1 MPKNGQFDS
10 AIQTYA
16 WGVIRWRWLIMLV
29 TVLLVAAAASG
40 GRFLWFNTDYRVFF
54 SDENPQLNSFDEL
67 QNVYGKND
75 NVLFVLA
82 PTGGDVF
89 TASVLGAVELL
100 TEQAWQIPFSI
111 RVDSV
116 TNFQHTRA
124 VGDDLFVAD
133 LVSNALT
140 QPPEV
145 LQKVREITL
154 NEPLLV
160 NRLVSPSGHVTG
172 VNVTL
177 HFAEKSLT
185 EVPDVAAHARRLAA
199 EIRTAYPDVEV
210 YLTGLSMLNNAF
222 AEASLRDMQTLVPL
236 MYLAMFVIMFWL
248 LRSLTSTLGT
258 LLIVGFSAASAM
270 GLTGWMGTGLTPP
283 SAQAATMI
291 MTLAVADSIHLLVTM
306 LHEMRQGREKR
317 EAIVESLRINMQPV
331 FLTSLTTAIGFL
343 SMNFSDAPPFRH
355 LGNITATGV
364 GIAFVLSVLFLPAV
378 MSVLPVRVKQRTSS
392 GRFGV
397 EWLAEAVVSRR
408 RLLLYGSVPVLLGL
422 ALCIPLN
429 ELNDRFVNYFDERV
443 PFRTHTDFVMENLGG
458 MYQSEH
464 SVGSDSANGIS
475 EPAYMT
481 KIDEFADWY
490 LAQPEV
496 THVNVISDTMK
507 RVNRSMHGDDP
518 EWYRLPD
525 NRQLAAQYLLLY
537 ELSLPYGLDLNNQI
551 NLDKS
556 ATRLTATLGNVST
569 HEIRALAERAENWLR
584 DNAPEEMFGVA
595 SSGAIMFSHIT
606 KRNID
611 NMLVGTTLALIL
623 ISGVLMLALR
633 SFKIGLISL
642 LPNLAPAVLA
652 FGVWGIVVGQVNVGL
667 SIVVTMTLG
676 IVVDDTVHFLSKY
689 LRARREQGLNAED
702 AVRYAFASVGRALIV
717 TSIILVIGFSILSLS
732 SFDLNGSM
740 GRMTA
745 ITIAFALIADLT
757 VLPALLMTVDT
768 KSRSQLITVE
778 DTSNV

>member
-1 MPKNGQFDS
+1 MPKNGRFDS

-16 WGVIRWRWLIMLV
+16 WGVIRWRWLVLLA
-29 TVLLVAAAASG
+29 TVLLVAVAASG
-40 GRFLWFNTDYRVFF
+40 GRFLWFDTDYRVFF
-54 SDENPQLNSFDEL
+54 SQDNPQLKSFEEL

-82 PTGGDVF
+82 PAGGEVF
-89 TASVLGAVELL
+89 TAPVLAAVERL
-100 TEQAWQIPFSI
+100 TEQAWQIPFSV

-124 VGDDLFVAD
+124 EGDDLFVAD
-133 LVSNALT
+133 LVAEATS

-145 LQKVREITL
+145 LQEARRVAL
-154 NEPLLV
+154 QEPLLV
-160 NRLVSPSGHVTG
+160 NRLISPSAHVTG

-177 HFAEKSLT
+177 HLPGKSIT
-185 EVPDVAAHARRLAA
+185 EVPDVAAHARRLAD
-199 EIRTAYPDVEV
+199 EIHAAFPDVEI

-222 AEASLRDMQTLVPL
+222 SEAGLRDMQTLVPL

-248 LRSLTSTLGT
+248 LRSLTSTFGT

-270 GLTGWMGTGLTPP
+270 GLAGWLGTGMTPP

-306 LHEMRQGREKR
+306 LQEMRQGRDKR
-317 EAIVESLRINMQPV
+317 EAIVESLRVNLQPV
-331 FLTSLTTAIGFL
+331 FLTSLTTSIGFL
-343 SMNFSDAPPFRH
+343 SMNFSDSPPFRH
-355 LGNITATGV
+355 MGNITAAGV
-364 GIAFVLSVLFLPAV
+364 GIAFVLSVVFLPAV
-378 MSVLPVRVKQRTSS
+378 MSVLPVRARQRASS
-392 GRFGV
+392 ARFGM
-397 EWLAEAVVSRR
+397 ERLAEAVVSRR
-408 RLLLYGSVPVLLGL
+408 RILLYGAIPVILGL

-429 ELNDRFVNYFDERV
+429 ELNDRFLDLFHERIE
-443 PFRTHTDFVMENLGG
+443 FRAHSDFAMDNLGG
-458 MYQSEH
+458 MYQTEH

-475 EPAYMT
+475 EPAYMD
-481 KIDEFADWY
+481 KLEEFADWY
-490 LAQPEV
+490 RAQPEV

-507 RVNRSMHGDDP
+507 RLNKSMHSDDP

-556 ATRLTATLGNVST
+556 ATRLTATLGDISAR
-569 HEIRALAERAENWLR
+569 EIRDVAARAEDWLR
-584 DNAPEEMFGVA
+584 ANVPEEMFGVA
-595 SSGAIMFSHIT
+595 SSATVMFAHIS

-611 NMLVGTTLALIL
+611 SMLGGTTLALIL
-623 ISGVLMLALR
+623 ISGVLILALR
-633 SFKIGLISL
+633 SLKIGLISL

-652 FGVWGIVVGQVNVGL
+652 FGVWGIFVGQVNLAL
-667 SIVVTMTLG
+667 SSVIAMTLG

-702 AVRYAFASVGRALIV
+702 AVRYAFSSVGRALIV

-745 ITIAFALIADLT
+745 MTIAFALIADMT
-757 VLPALLMTVDT
+757 VLPALLMTIDT
-768 KSRSQLITVE
+768 RKRSRLAPVE
-778 DTSNV
+778 DNSRA

>member
-1 MPKNGQFDS
+1 MPKNGTFDS
-10 AIQTYA
+10 AVQTYG
-16 WGVIRWRWLIMLV
+16 WGVIRWRWPIILV
-29 TVLLVAAAASG
+29 TVLLVAVAASG

-54 SDENPQLNSFDEL
+54 SEDNPQLQSFDEL

-82 PTGGDVF
+82 PAGGEVF
-89 TASVLGAVELL
+89 TGPVLGAVERL
-100 TEQAWQIPFSI
+100 TEKAWQIPFSV

-124 VGDDLFVAD
+124 EGDDLFVAD
-133 LVSNALT
+133 LVANAAT
-140 QPPEV
+140 QPPES
-145 LQKVREITL
+145 LQEVRDIAL

-185 EVPDVAAHARRLAA
+185 EVPDVAAHARRLADD
-199 EIRTAYPDVEV
+199 IRAAYPDIDV

-222 AEASLRDMQTLVPL
+222 SEASLMDMQTLVPL
-236 MYLAMFVIMFWL
+236 MYLAMFLVMFWL
-248 LRSLTSTLGT
+248 LRSLSGTFGT
-258 LLIVGFSAASAM
+258 LLIVGFSAASAI
-270 GLTGWMGTGLTPP
+270 GLTGWIGTGMTPP
-283 SAQAATMI
+283 TVQAPTMI
-291 MTLAVADSIHLLVTM
+291 MTLAVADSIHILVTM
-306 LHEMRQGREKR
+306 LQEMRNGRSKR
-317 EAIVESLRINMQPV
+317 EAIVESLRINLQPV

-364 GIAFVLSVLFLPAV
+364 GIAFVLSVAFLPAV

-397 EWLAEAVVSRR
+397 EWLAEAVVGRR
-408 RLLLYGSVPVLLGL
+408 RPLLYGSIPVILGL

-429 ELNDRFVNYFDERV
+429 DLNDSFVEYFSERV
-443 PFRTHTDFVMENLGG
+443 PFRTHTDFAMKNLGG
-458 MYQSEH
+458 LYQSEH

-475 EPAYMT
+475 EPTYMA
-481 KIDEFADWY
+481 KLDEFADWY
-490 LAQPEV
+490 RAQPEV

-507 RVNRSMHGDDP
+507 RLNKSMHGDDQ

-525 NRQLAAQYLLLY
+525 NRQLGAQYLLLY

-556 ATRLTATLGNVST
+556 ATRLTATLANVST
-569 HEIRALAERAENWLR
+569 HEIRDLAVRAEDWLR
-584 DNAPEEMFGVA
+584 ANAPEAMFGVA
-595 SSGAIMFSHIT
+595 SSGAIMFSHIS

-611 NMLVGTTLALIL
+611 SMLVGTTLALVL
-623 ISGVLMLALR
+623 ISGVLILALR
-633 SFKIGLISL
+633 SLKVGIISL

-652 FGVWGIVVGQVNVGL
+652 FGAWGIFVGQVNVGL

-689 LRARREQGLNAED
+689 LRARREQGLNAQD
-702 AVRYAFASVGRALIV
+702 AVRYAFSSVGRALIV

-732 SFDLNGSM
+732 SFDMNGSM

-745 ITIAFALIADLT
+745 MTIAFALIADLT
-757 VLPALLMTVDT
+757 ALPALLMTVDT
-768 KSRSQLITVE
+768 KNRSQLAIVE
-778 DTSNV
+778 DTPNV

>member
-1 MPKNGQFDS
+1 MSKNGTFDS
-10 AIQTYA
+10 AVQAYG
-16 WGVIRWRWLIMLV
+16 WGVIRWRWPILLV
-29 TVLLVAAAASG
+29 VVLLVAVAASG
-40 GRFLWFNTDYRVFF
+40 GRFLWFDTDYRVFF
-54 SDENPQLNSFDEL
+54 SEDNPQLRSFDEL

-82 PTGGDVF
+82 PTGGEVF
-89 TASVLGAVELL
+89 TAPVLAAVEHL

-145 LQKVREITL
+145 LQEVRETAL